1 MTTRE
6 RSVPFAEYDNTD
18 THKKKKEWN
27 WEFCGRVIGQ
37 LLPTIE
43 EKGFTHFQ
51 VHFSLL
57 FLFHYYYCNALF
69 HSARVRRDI
78 KCLLFIQF
86 PLELKETKKRI
97 PSLFLVSGIRKKK
110 NYFNNL
116 FLSSF
121 LYTLGSLPD
130 ERIRHNKH
138 TRAIFLDIR
147 IFNLPLPLVCN
158 NLTQRKQNKLKENKE
173 KKSSQCEWIQH

>member
-18 THKKKKEWN
+18 THKNKEEWN

-43 EKGFTHFQ
+43 EKGFTHFHI
-51 VHFSLL
+51 HFSLL

-110 NYFNNL
+110 TTSTIFFFLPSFIHLVRYRMNGSGTINTHGPYFSTSASSISL
-116 FLSSF
+116 FPSC
-121 LYTLGSLPD
+121 
-130 ERIRHNKH
+130 
-138 TRAIFLDIR
+138 AI
-147 IFNLPLPLVCN
+147 
-158 NLTQRKQNKLKENKE
+158 T
-173 KKSSQCEWIQH
+173 